1 MSLPVFVYDLESYL
15 EGQAVVLP
23 REGENV
29 TLRGP
34 EGRHAVSVKRIGV
47 GEQIELM
54 DTRGAKALV
63 TVTSVA
69 GKDTLTGTVDEVVVA
84 QEPQPTVTVAQAI
97 PKSERSELAVD
108 LLTQGGADCIIP
120 WEAARCVSKWKGSK
134 RSKGVQ
140 KWRQAAT
147 AAAKQ
152 SRRATIPE
160 IRNPHGTAELVELVK
175 EFDSVF
181 VLHEAAASPF
191 KDAMEQ
197 AGIASAQKILLIIG
211 PEGGISDDEARQFRE
226 AGALA
231 VKLGPEVLRT
241 ASAGLAAL
249 AAIGIS
255 TGRW

>member
-1 MSLPVFVYDLESYL
+1 MSLPVFVHDLDSYL
-15 EGQAVVLP
+15 DGEKVVLP
-23 REGENV
+23 REGESV

-108 LLTQGGADCIIP
+108 LLTQGGVDCIIP
-120 WEAARCVSKWKGSK
+120 WEATRCVSKWQGSK

-147 AAAKQ
+147 SAAKQ

-160 IRNPHGTAELVELVK
+160 VRAPHNTEELLPLIR

-181 VLHEAAASPF
+181 VLHETAASSF
-191 KDAMEQ
+191 RDALEQ
-197 AGIASAQKILLIIG
+197 AEVTSAKNILLIIG
-211 PEGGISDDEARQFRE
+211 PEGGVTDNEAQKFRD
-226 AGALA
+226 AGAFA

-241 ASAGLAAL
+241 ATAGLVAL
-249 AAIGIS
+249 AVIGVF
-255 TGRW
+255 TERW